1 LNYQIKINEQTQNF
15 INQHIDDDSH
25 ELALATKQNS
35 NVDIGFALEQITA
48 RQHAKEKIPSW
59 YANNKLIFPPK
70 LSVEQ
75 CSSEITAM
83 YKAELCK
90 GENFADLTGGLGI
103 DFSIISQ
110 HFNHSVY
117 VEKDE
122 HLAQI
127 AKHNFNV
134 LDLKNIE
141 IANCDSTKF
150 LANTTNFDCIYIDPS
165 RRNTNNKKEI
175 LLENCSP
182 NILEINDIL
191 LQKSNGVLI
200 KLSPVFDIAELLK
213 KLDNIKQIHIVAVKN
228 ECKEL
233 LVKLEKNSDK
243 NDVEIICVNITNSG
257 KQLFSFNLN
266 DEKNSEYDFVQ
277 NVQKY
282 IYEPNAA
289 IQKSGGFKCLANKFQ
304 LKTLNANSKIYTS
317 NIFNSHFFGR
327 VFEVEKVIPF
337 NKNELKTN
345 LKNIKKA
352 NITVRNFP
360 LSVADLRKKLN
371 ITDGGDTYLFA
382 TTLFD
387 GKKVILVLSRKLE
400 VLSHK
405 SQGQRI

>member
-1 LNYQIKINEQTQNF
+1 MDSSIKINEQTQNF
-15 INQHIDDDSH
+15 INRHIDDDSH

-35 NVDIGFALEQITA
+35 DIDIRFALEQITA

-70 LSVEQ
+70 ISVEQ
-75 CSSEITAM
+75 CSSEATAM

-90 GENFADLTGGLGI
+90 GEKFADLTGGLGI

-110 HFNHSVY
+110 HFSHSVY

-122 HLAQI
+122 HLARI
-127 AKHNFNV
+127 AKHNFNI

-141 IANCDSTKF
+141 IVNCDSTKF
-150 LANTTNFDCIYIDPS
+150 LADTTNFDCIYIDPS
-165 RRNTNNKKEI
+165 RRNANNKKEI

-182 NILEINDIL
+182 NILEISDIL
-191 LQKSNGVLI
+191 LQKSKCVLI

-213 KLDNIKQIHIVAVKN
+213 KIDNIKQIHIVAVKN

-243 NDVEIICVNITNSG
+243 NDIEIICVNITNSG
-257 KQLFSFNLN
+257 KQMFSFNVN

-282 IYEPNAA
+282 LYEPNAA
-289 IQKSGGFKCLANKFQ
+289 IQKSGGFKCFANKFQ

-317 NIFNSHFFGR
+317 DIFNSHFCGR
-327 VFEVEKVIPF
+327 IFEVEKVIPF

-371 ITDGGDTYLFA
+371 IADGGDTYLFA

-387 GKKVILVLSRKLE
+387 GRKGIIVVSRK
-400 VLSHK
+400 S
-405 SQGQRI
+405 